1 MSSPK
6 MHKETIVSTRPDRE
20 IRKKVIK
27 PGDYTL
33 VPYEDS
39 RCKIVLTDVKCTN
52 ESGNCEIEP
61 VSRVFSRSFDGN
73 VLIGD
78 SDSFIDK
85 DFELV
90 LQQMCCGEVCEATM
104 VYRNKDGALVKQISC
119 QVELKEVTEEQLIS
133 DWSWERL
140 YEAAVHHK
148 ERGVDLIK
156 QGRTADAFRRFNK
169 ALKML
174 IATEPL
180 DPKVVSEQVVKDMVE
195 LKVKLYNNLA
205 HCQLQYDEYEATL
218 ELCNKALKFDPV
230 NIKALYRKCSA
241 HSGLHMYED
250 AWTDI
255 QSALRIDPN
264 DKAAQLK
271 ANSLKPKIE
280 KINKDYTTVIKKMFG

>member
-1 MSSPK
+1 
-6 MHKETIVSTRPDRE
+6 MHKETVLSTRPDRE
-20 IRKKVIK
+20 IRKKVIT
-27 PGDYTL
+27 PGDYLL

-39 RCKIVLTDVKCTN
+39 RCKIVLHDVRCTN
-52 ESGNCEIEP
+52 EAGPCEIDP
-61 VSRVFSRSFDGN
+61 VSRIFCRAFDGN

-90 LQQMCCGEVCEATM
+90 LQRMCCGETCEATL
-104 VYRNKDGALVKQISC
+104 VYRNAEGTLMKEISC
-119 QVELKEVTEEQLIS
+119 KVDLKEVTEEQLVS
-133 DWSWERL
+133 NWSWERL

-205 HCQLQYDEYEATL
+205 HCQLQHEEYEATL
-218 ELCNKALKFDPV
+218 ELCEKALKFDPANV
-230 NIKALYRKCSA
+230 KALYRKCSA

-255 QSALRIDPN
+255 QEALRLEPN

-280 KINKDYTTVIKKMFG
+280 KINKEYTTVIKKMFG